1 MENKI
6 QYIID
11 HPGYGNKFTVTATK
25 NGFQVEVEKATVST
39 YVGLYNCFFSARANA
54 QMRAVPQRE
63 IISGTKDA
71 LASLS
76 IR

>member
-25 NGFQVEVEKATVST
+25 NGFQVAVEKATVYT
-39 YVGLYNCFFSARANA
+39 YTGLYNCFFSARANV
-54 QMRAVPQRE
+54 QMRAVNQVE
-63 IISGTKDA
+63 VA
-71 LASLS
+71 
-76 IR
+76 